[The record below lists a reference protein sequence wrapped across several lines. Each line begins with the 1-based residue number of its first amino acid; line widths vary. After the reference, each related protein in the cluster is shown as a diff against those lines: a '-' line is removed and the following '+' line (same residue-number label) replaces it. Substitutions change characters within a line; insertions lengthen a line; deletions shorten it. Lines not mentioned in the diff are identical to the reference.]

1 MTTKPTPPLTQALR
15 YVKKTIK
22 PFVPFSLRHYYRT
35 NLSPS
40 NISQAK
46 LDSRAND
53 AMNVLHR
60 YLDLTTP
67 TTDPERKKKI
77 LKDNLRMIEIE
88 IASFCNRTCWFC
100 PNSIIDRKSK
110 SIQLPEE
117 IFLKLIDN
125 LAEIEYA
132 GVLNFHRFN
141 ETLADR
147 ELIIKRL
154 KQTRSRLPKAVL
166 GIFTNGDYLNREYL
180 DELRDA
186 GASYMI
192 MSYYA
197 KKGERFD
204 VERHIKPAIKRMGK
218 KLGLNYAVSKNTPQE
233 YGVVFDYDGLGVYY
247 RSWNADTGGGDRGG
261 VIEQIKERSQSKRTK
276 PCYYPLMDIYIDYNG
291 LVMPCCN
298 LRSDVSA
305 HAPYI
310 LGDVAQENLFDL
322 FMNDKFIALREDLT
336 RESEKSGACAS
347 CHYEKSMGSWAFPLE
362 SSAQ

>member
-1 MTTKPTPPLTQALR
+1 MLAESISPITHALR
-15 YVKKTIK
+15 YVKKSIK
-22 PFVPFSLRHYYRT
+22 PYVPFSLRYYYRT
-35 NLSPS
+35 KLAPS
-40 NISQAK
+40 TMRQSA
-46 LDSRAND
+46 LDSRASD
-53 AMNVLHR
+53 AMSVLNR
-60 YLDLTTP
+60 YIELTTP
-67 TTDPERKKKI
+67 TSDPECKRKI
-77 LKDNLRMIEIE
+77 LKDNLGLIEIE

-147 ELIIKRL
+147 DLIIKRL
-154 KQTRSRLPKAVL
+154 KQTRSKLPNAVL

-186 GASYMI
+186 GASYMY

-204 VERHIKPAIKRMGK
+204 VERYIKPAIKRMGK
-218 KLGLNYAVSKNTPQE
+218 KLGLNYVVSVNTPEE
-233 YGVVFDYDGLGVYY
+233 YGVAFDYEGLNVYY
-247 RSWNADTGGGDRGG
+247 RSWNADIGGGDRGG
-261 VIEQIKERSQSKRTK
+261 VIEQIKQRELRKRTS
-276 PCYYPLMDIYIDYNG
+276 PCYFPLMDIYVDYNG

-298 LRSDVSA
+298 LRSDVGA

-310 LGDVAQENLFDL
+310 LGDVSRENLFDL
-322 FMNDKFIALREDLT
+322 FMNDNFIALRQELT
-336 RESEKSGACAS
+336 REGEKSGACAS
-347 CHYEKSMGSWAFPLE
+347 CHYKKSMGEWAF
-362 SSAQ
+362 SKG